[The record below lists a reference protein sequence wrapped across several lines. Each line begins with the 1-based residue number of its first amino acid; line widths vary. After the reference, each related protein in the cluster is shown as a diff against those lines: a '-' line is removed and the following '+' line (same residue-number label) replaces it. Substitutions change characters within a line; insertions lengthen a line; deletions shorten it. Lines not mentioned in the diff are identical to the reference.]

1 MRRNRNIKVRLSKVT
16 RYRMIA
22 LILIGNLSIPVTSN
36 AQTGKNI
43 KKDSAV
49 EQREKGEVSAN
60 SERSENKTAATLMID
75 ELINMALANNQELKA
90 MEAEIRSAEAEI
102 GPAGSL
108 QDPMLGL
115 SAMNVPVDSYSL
127 SEDNMT
133 GVEVS
138 LRQMIPFPGKRA
150 KLEEAASHLAQAK
163 RELYEQKKW
172 ALIQNLKSVYYQ
184 LYLAYQTKELLGEQ
198 RAILRQLLA
207 TSRSQYTTGKMS
219 QAALLNLQ
227 VEEASLID
235 SVLKVE
241 SEIKEKSNQLSHLL
255 GHTGPHLMG
264 SPASITKK
272 FAFDLKDW
280 TEDKIAEF
288 VTAKSPK
295 LRALRAQVN
304 SQEANLAFAKKGYL
318 PDFELM
324 AGYMFRSPTRMGS
337 EGTDMVSAGVGMT
350 LPIWAGSKQSEQ
362 VKGAVA
368 EKAKAEAEYRDARL
382 MLEHEARAAFAELKE
397 AQNRVKLFEDGLLQ
411 LTAQAVASGRS
422 AYLTGKLDYAGLLEA
437 LRTQYR
443 TNFAYQEALAELE
456 LKLAQLESLAAQS
469 LGAKANETTK

>member
-1 MRRNRNIKVRLSKVT
+1 MKENRTHLKTSGSGRRWVK
-16 RYRMIA
+16 A
-22 LILIGNLSIPVTSN
+22 LILPFVFQFSGHQAL
-36 AQTGKNI
+36 AQR
-43 KKDSAV
+43 KDSKSIEPTGGEKKAGSEAGIISKKTESQILAV
-49 EQREKGEVSAN
+49 
-60 SERSENKTAATLMID
+60 D
-75 ELINMALANNQELKA
+75 ELVQLTLANNEDLKA
-90 MEAEIRSAEAEI
+90 MEAEVKSAEADI

-108 QDPMLGL
+108 QDPMLGV
-115 SAMNVPVDSYSL
+115 SAMNVPIDSYSL

-150 KLEEAASHLAQAK
+150 RLEEAASHLAQGK
-163 RELYEQKKW
+163 RELYVQKKW
-172 ALIQNLKSVYYQ
+172 TLIQNLKSVYYQ
-184 LYLAYQTKELLGEQ
+184 LYLAHQAKELLGEQ

-207 TSRSQYTTGKMS
+207 TSRSQYTTGKLS
-219 QAALLNLQ
+219 QAALLSLQ
-227 VEEASLID
+227 VEEANLID

-264 SPASITKK
+264 SPAPISKK
-272 FAFDLKDW
+272 FAFDLEEW
-280 TEDKIAEF
+280 TEDKMAEF
-288 VTAKSPK
+288 VTEKSPR

-304 SQEANLAFAKKGYL
+304 SQEANLAFAKKSYL

-324 AGYMFRSPTRMGS
+324 AGYMFRQPTRMG
-337 EGTDMVSAGVGMT
+337 GGGADMVSAGVGMT
-350 LPIWAGSKQSEQ
+350 LPLWAGSKQSEE

-397 AQNRVKLFEDGLLQ
+397 AQNRVKLFEDGLLL

-422 AYLTGKLDYAGLLEA
+422 AYLTGKLDYAGLLES

-443 TNFAYQEALAELE
+443 TNFAYQEALVERE
-456 LKLAQLESLAAQS
+456 LKLAQLENLAAQA
-469 LGAKANETTK
+469 LGENK